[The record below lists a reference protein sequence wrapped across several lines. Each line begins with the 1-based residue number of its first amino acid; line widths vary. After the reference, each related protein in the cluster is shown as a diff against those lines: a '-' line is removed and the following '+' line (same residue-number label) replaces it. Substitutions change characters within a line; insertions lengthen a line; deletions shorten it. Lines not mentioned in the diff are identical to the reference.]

1 VPIQLARQSQG
12 HHVDAQIAQAP
23 NTQARVRFA
32 PGFGQRFV
40 VTVDT
45 EEEFDWAKPFE
56 RTGHGLSH
64 VPRLA
69 KFQQFCE
76 GFGVAPI
83 YLMDYPVAS
92 DPAVADALGQAVR
105 QGRAE
110 IGVQLHPWVNP
121 PHQEEL
127 SIYNSFAGNLPPA
140 LERAKLIKLRD
151 TIAAA
156 FGDAPRIYRA
166 GRYGVGQASAR
177 ILSESGIAIDTSV
190 RAHFD
195 YSSQGGPD
203 FTAMPLHPWWVDR
216 QGGLMELP
224 LTTVFSGM
232 LRNQGPWLFPRMW
245 RVPRLRGAMARAGL
259 MNRVPLTPEGVTPAE
274 AIRCIDLALS
284 DGLPVLVFSFHSP
297 SLRPGHT
304 PYVRDA
310 RQLDQ
315 LYEWWRVVFTHLSCC
330 GIKPAGVHDIMAAAQ
345 I

>member
-1 VPIQLARQSQG
+1 MPSRLGGEGERQGAPARITRPPPP
-12 HHVDAQIAQAP
+12 D
-23 NTQARVRFA
+23 ARVHFA
-32 PGFGQRFV
+32 PEFGQRFV

-83 YLMDYPVAS
+83 YLIDYPIAS
-92 DPAVADALGQAVR
+92 DPAVGMALGDAVR
-105 QGRAE
+105 HGRAE

-121 PHQEEL
+121 PHQEQL
-127 SIYNSFAGNLPPA
+127 NVFNSFAGNLPPA
-140 LERAKLIKLRD
+140 LERAKLVKLRD
-151 TIAAA
+151 TISAA
-156 FGDAPRIYRA
+156 FGQAPRIYRA
-166 GRYGVGQASAR
+166 GRYGVGAATAQ
-177 ILSESGIAIDTSV
+177 ILAESGIAIDTSV
-190 RAHFD
+190 RSHFD

-203 FTAMPLHPWWVDR
+203 FTALPLYPWWVDR

-224 LTTVFSGM
+224 LTTVFSGV
-232 LRNQGPWLFPRMW
+232 LRRQGPWLFPRLW

-259 MNRVPLTPEGVTPAE
+259 MNRVPFTPEGVTAAE
-274 AIRCIDLALS
+274 AIRCIDLTLA
-284 DGLPVLVFSFHSP
+284 DGLPILVFSFHSP

-315 LYEWWRVVFTHLSCC
+315 LYDWWRVVFTHLACC
-330 GIKPAGVHDIMAAAQ
+330 GIKPASVSDIMQAAL

>member
-23 NTQARVRFA
+23 NAQARVRFA

-121 PHQEEL
+121 PH
-127 SIYNSFAGNLPPA
+127 
-140 LERAKLIKLRD
+140 
-151 TIAAA
+151 
-156 FGDAPRIYRA
+156 
-166 GRYGVGQASAR
+166 
-177 ILSESGIAIDTSV
+177 
-190 RAHFD
+190 
-195 YSSQGGPD
+195 
-203 FTAMPLHPWWVDR
+203 
-216 QGGLMELP
+216 
-224 LTTVFSGM
+224 
-232 LRNQGPWLFPRMW
+232 
-245 RVPRLRGAMARAGL
+245 
-259 MNRVPLTPEGVTPAE
+259 
-274 AIRCIDLALS
+274 
-284 DGLPVLVFSFHSP
+284 
-297 SLRPGHT
+297 
-304 PYVRDA
+304 
-310 RQLDQ
+310 
-315 LYEWWRVVFTHLSCC
+315 
-330 GIKPAGVHDIMAAAQ
+330 
-345 I
+345 

>member
-1 VPIQLARQSQG
+1 MPSRLGGEGARQG
-12 HHVDAQIAQAP
+12 AP
-23 NTQARVRFA
+23 ARITRPPPPEARVHFA
-32 PGFGQRFV
+32 PEFGQRFV

-83 YLMDYPVAS
+83 YLIDYPIAS
-92 DPAVADALGQAVR
+92 DPAVGMALGDAVR
-105 QGRAE
+105 HGRAE

-121 PHQEEL
+121 PHQEQL
-127 SIYNSFAGNLPPA
+127 NVFNSFAGNLPQA
-140 LERAKLIKLRD
+140 LERAKVVKLRD

-156 FGDAPRIYRA
+156 FGQAPRIYRA
-166 GRYGVGQASAR
+166 GRYGVGPATAQ
-177 ILSESGIAIDTSV
+177 ILADSGIAIDTSV
-190 RAHFD
+190 RSHFD

-203 FTAMPLHPWWVDR
+203 FTALPLYPWWVDR

-224 LTTVFSGM
+224 LTTVFSGV
-232 LRNQGPWLFPRMW
+232 LRRQGPWLFPRLW

-259 MNRVPLTPEGVTPAE
+259 MNRVPFTPEGVTAAE
-274 AIRCIDLALS
+274 AIRCIDLTLA
-284 DGLPVLVFSFHSP
+284 DGLPILVFSFHSP

-315 LYEWWRVVFTHLSCC
+315 LYDWWRVVFTHLACC
-330 GIKPAGVHDIMAAAQ
+330 GIKPASVSEIMQAAV

>member
-1 VPIQLARQSQG
+1 MPSRLGGEGARQG
-12 HHVDAQIAQAP
+12 AP
-23 NTQARVRFA
+23 ARITRPPPPEARVHFA
-32 PGFGQRFV
+32 PEFGQRFV

-83 YLMDYPVAS
+83 YLIDYPIAS
-92 DPAVADALGQAVR
+92 DPAVGTALGDAVR
-105 QGRAE
+105 HGRAE

-121 PHQEEL
+121 PHQEQL
-127 SIYNSFAGNLPPA
+127 NVFNSFAGNLPQA
-140 LERAKLIKLRD
+140 LERAKVVKLRD

-156 FGDAPRIYRA
+156 FGQAPRIYRA
-166 GRYGVGQASAR
+166 GRYGVGPATAQ
-177 ILSESGIAIDTSV
+177 ILAESGIAIDTSV
-190 RAHFD
+190 RSHFD

-203 FTAMPLHPWWVDR
+203 FTALPLYPWWVDR

-224 LTTVFSGM
+224 LTTVFSGV
-232 LRNQGPWLFPRMW
+232 LRRQGPWLFPRLW

-259 MNRVPLTPEGVTPAE
+259 MNRVPFTPEGVTAAE
-274 AIRCIDLALS
+274 AIRCIDLTLA
-284 DGLPVLVFSFHSP
+284 DGLPILVFSFHSP

-315 LYEWWRVVFTHLSCC
+315 LYDWWRVVFTHLACC
-330 GIKPAGVHDIMAAAQ
+330 GIKPASVSEIMQAAV

>member
-1 VPIQLARQSQG
+1 M
-12 HHVDAQIAQAP
+12 H
-23 NTQARVRFA
+23 FA
-32 PGFGQRFV
+32 PEFGQRFV

-83 YLMDYPVAS
+83 YLIDYPIAS
-92 DPAVADALGQAVR
+92 DPAVGMALGDAVR
-105 QGRAE
+105 HGRAE

-121 PHQEEL
+121 PHQEQL
-127 SIYNSFAGNLPPA
+127 NVFNSFAGNLPQA
-140 LERAKLIKLRD
+140 LERAKVVKLRD

-156 FGDAPRIYRA
+156 FGQAPRIYRA
-166 GRYGVGQASAR
+166 GRYGVGPATAQ
-177 ILSESGIAIDTSV
+177 ILADSGIAIDTSV
-190 RAHFD
+190 RSHFD

-203 FTAMPLHPWWVDR
+203 FTALPLYPWWVDR

-224 LTTVFSGM
+224 LTTVFSGV
-232 LRNQGPWLFPRMW
+232 LRRQGPWLFPRLW

-259 MNRVPLTPEGVTPAE
+259 MNRVPFTPEGVTAAE
-274 AIRCIDLALS
+274 AIRCIDLTLA
-284 DGLPVLVFSFHSP
+284 DGLPILVFSFHSP

-315 LYEWWRVVFTHLSCC
+315 LYDWWRVVFTHLACC
-330 GIKPAGVHDIMAAAQ
+330 GIKPASVSEIMQAAV

>member
-1 VPIQLARQSQG
+1 M
-12 HHVDAQIAQAP
+12 H
-23 NTQARVRFA
+23 FA
-32 PGFGQRFV
+32 PEFGQRFV

-83 YLMDYPVAS
+83 YLIDYPIAS
-92 DPAVADALGQAVR
+92 DPAVGMALGDAVR
-105 QGRAE
+105 HGRAE

-121 PHQEEL
+121 PHQEQL
-127 SIYNSFAGNLPPA
+127 NVFNSFAGNLPQA
-140 LERAKLIKLRD
+140 LERAKVVKLRD

-156 FGDAPRIYRA
+156 FGQAPRIYRA
-166 GRYGVGQASAR
+166 GRYGVGPATAQ
-177 ILSESGIAIDTSV
+177 ILAESGIAIDTSV
-190 RAHFD
+190 RSHFD

-203 FTAMPLHPWWVDR
+203 FTALPLYPWWVDR

-224 LTTVFSGM
+224 LTTVFSGV
-232 LRNQGPWLFPRMW
+232 LRRQGPWLFPRLW

-259 MNRVPLTPEGVTPAE
+259 MNRVPFTPEGVTAAE
-274 AIRCIDLALS
+274 AIRCIDLTLA
-284 DGLPVLVFSFHSP
+284 DGLPILVFSFHSP

-315 LYEWWRVVFTHLSCC
+315 LYDWWRVVFTHLACC
-330 GIKPAGVHDIMAAAQ
+330 GIKPACVSEIMQAAV